1 MKNIGVALLF
11 MLCFFAVEVQAQ
23 AHWTLDSCVRYA
35 IANSITVKQMEVS
48 HKMASVDLLSARAA
62 LLPNLDAGVRQNW
75 SFGRTQTQSGLYEN
89 RTQSNTGFSVSSSMI
104 LFAGGRRI
112 NTIAKA
118 KLDLQASLLNIEKA
132 KNDIELQ
139 VTSLFL
145 QVLFQKEILRIAQ
158 EQFFSTR
165 QQVQKTQLMVESGKV
180 SANRLSDIRSKMA
193 SDTLSIVQAAGN
205 LRLALL
211 DLAQSIEIQDL
222 DSFDIVAP
230 ESFDSHYTEYPEL
243 PVYKDVSADMPQ
255 IKAAEINVESARK
268 SLRIAQADYLPT
280 ISLNAGL
287 SSNYFYLYQ
296 LPNVN
301 RAFEEQLKNN
311 LGQYIGL
318 SLNIPI
324 FDRLSVVGRERRAK
338 LNIENLK
345 LTLEKS
351 RKQLQ
356 KEIQTA
362 YINATVAYEK
372 RNSAHKAVLSA
383 DEAFRN
389 TRELYENGK
398 LSVFDFAQS
407 QTNLSQAR
415 ANEVQAKYD
424 YVLKMKVLEFYRR

>member
-1 MKNIGVALLF
+1 MILSIHPLK
-11 MLCFFAVEVQAQ
+11 AQ
-23 AHWTLDSCVRYA
+23 LTLEECIDYA
-35 IANSITVKQMEVS
+35 IRNNISIKQTELSYDIANIDLISA
-48 HKMASVDLLSARAA
+48 KMA
-62 LLPNLDAGVRQNW
+62 LLPNLNAGVGQNW

-230 ESFDSHYTEYPEL
+230 ESLDSHYTEYPEL
-243 PVYKDVSADMPQ
+243 PVYKDVSADIMPQ
-255 IKAAEINVESARK
+255 IKAAEINLESARK

-296 LPNVN
+296 LPNAN
-301 RAFEEQLKNN
+301 RTFEEQLKNN
-311 LGQYIGL
+311 LGQYVGL
-318 SLNIPI
+318 SLNIPL
-324 FDRLSVVGRERRAK
+324 FDRLSAVGQTKRAK
-338 LNIENLK
+338 LNIENLR
-345 LTLEKS
+345 LTLENT

-372 RNSAHKAVLSA
+372 RRSAHKAVLSA

-424 YVLKMKVLEFYRR
+424 YVFKMKVLEFYRR

>member
-11 MLCFFAVEVQAQ
+11 MLWFSAVEVQAQ

-48 HKMASVDLLSARAA
+48 HKMASVDLLSARAS

-193 SDTLSIVQAAGN
+193 SDTGN

-211 DLAQSIEIQDL
+211 DLAQSIEIQDI

-230 ESFDSHYTEYPEL
+230 ESLDSHYTKYPEL

-324 FDRLSVVGRERRAK
+324 FDRLSVVGRERQAK

-351 RKQLQ
+351 RKKLQ

-424 YVLKMKVLEFYRR
+424 YVFKMKVLEFYRR

>member
-1 MKNIGVALLF
+1 MILSIHPLK
-11 MLCFFAVEVQAQ
+11 AQ
-23 AHWTLDSCVRYA
+23 LTLEECIDYA
-35 IANSITVKQMEVS
+35 IRNNISIKQTELSYDIANIDLISA
-48 HKMASVDLLSARAA
+48 KMA
-62 LLPNLDAGVRQNW
+62 LLPNLNAGVGQNW

-211 DLAQSIEIQDL
+211 DLAQSIEIQYL

-230 ESFDSHYTEYPEL
+230 ESLDSHYTEYPEL
-243 PVYKDVSADMPQ
+243 PV
-255 IKAAEINVESARK
+255 
-268 SLRIAQADYLPT
+268 
-280 ISLNAGL
+280 
-287 SSNYFYLYQ
+287 
-296 LPNVN
+296 
-301 RAFEEQLKNN
+301 
-311 LGQYIGL
+311 
-318 SLNIPI
+318 
-324 FDRLSVVGRERRAK
+324 
-338 LNIENLK
+338 
-345 LTLEKS
+345 
-351 RKQLQ
+351 
-356 KEIQTA
+356 
-362 YINATVAYEK
+362 
-372 RNSAHKAVLSA
+372 
-383 DEAFRN
+383 
-389 TRELYENGK
+389 
-398 LSVFDFAQS
+398 
-407 QTNLSQAR
+407 
-415 ANEVQAKYD
+415 
-424 YVLKMKVLEFYRR
+424 

>member
-1 MKNIGVALLF
+1 
-11 MLCFFAVEVQAQ
+11 
-23 AHWTLDSCVRYA
+23 
-35 IANSITVKQMEVS
+35 
-48 HKMASVDLLSARAA
+48 
-62 LLPNLDAGVRQNW
+62 
-75 SFGRTQTQSGLYEN
+75 
-89 RTQSNTGFSVSSSMI
+89 
-104 LFAGGRRI
+104 
-112 NTIAKA
+112 
-118 KLDLQASLLNIEKA
+118 
-132 KNDIELQ
+132 
-139 VTSLFL
+139 
-145 QVLFQKEILRIAQ
+145 
-158 EQFFSTR
+158 
-165 QQVQKTQLMVESGKV
+165 MVESGKV

-230 ESFDSHYTEYPEL
+230 ESFDSLYTEYPEL

-351 RKQLQ
+351 RKKLQ

-424 YVLKMKVLEFYRR
+424 YVFKMKVLEFYRR

>member
-1 MKNIGVALLF
+1 MILSIHPLK
-11 MLCFFAVEVQAQ
+11 AQ
-23 AHWTLDSCVRYA
+23 LTLEECIDYA
-35 IANSITVKQMEVS
+35 IRNNISIKQTELSYDIANIDLISA
-48 HKMASVDLLSARAA
+48 KMA
-62 LLPNLDAGVRQNW
+62 LLPAGVGQNW

-230 ESFDSHYTEYPEL
+230 ESLDSHYTEYPEL
-243 PVYKDVSADMPQ
+243 PVYKDVSADIMPQ
-255 IKAAEINVESARK
+255 IKAAEINLESARK

-296 LPNVN
+296 LPNAN
-301 RAFEEQLKNN
+301 RTFEEQLKNN
-311 LGQYIGL
+311 LGQYVGL
-318 SLNIPI
+318 SLNIPL
-324 FDRLSVVGRERRAK
+324 FDRLSAVGQTKRAK
-338 LNIENLK
+338 LNIENLR
-345 LTLEKS
+345 LTLENT

-372 RNSAHKAVLSA
+372 RRSAHKAVLSA

-424 YVLKMKVLEFYRR
+424 YVFKMKVLEFYRR